1 MPSSEF
7 EEIREMLKDIV
18 VIQDQQAK
26 MLLKHSEILVEHDQ
40 RMAEH
45 DERMERVGRHLE
57 ILANIGDE
65 LIRTKADRKKR

>member
-18 VIQDQQAK
+18 VIQFQDQQAK
-26 MLLKHSEILVEHDQ
+26 VLLKHSEILV
-40 RMAEH
+40 EH

-57 ILANIGDE
+57 MLSNIGDE

>member
-26 MLLKHSEILVEHDQ
+26 MLLKHSEILVEHD
-40 RMAEH
+40 
-45 DERMERVGRHLE
+45 ERMERVGRHLE
-57 ILANIGDE
+57 VLSNISDE

>member
-26 MLLKHSEILVEHDQ
+26 MLLKHSEILVEHD
-40 RMAEH
+40 
-45 DERMERVGRHLE
+45 ERMERVGRHLE
-57 ILANIGDE
+57 ILSNISDE
-65 LIRTKADRKKR
+65 LIRTKADCRKR

>member
-26 MLLKHSEILVEHDQ
+26 MLLKHSEILVEHD
-40 RMAEH
+40 
-45 DERMERVGRHLE
+45 ERMERVGRHLE
-57 ILANIGDE
+57 MLSNIGDE

>member
-26 MLLKHSEILVEHDQ
+26 MLLKHSEILVEHD
-40 RMAEH
+40 
-45 DERMERVGRHLE
+45 ERMERVGRHLE
-57 ILANIGDE
+57 ILSNISDE
-65 LIRTKADRKKR
+65 LIRTKADRRKR

>member
-26 MLLKHSEILVEHDQ
+26 MLLKHSEILVEHD
-40 RMAEH
+40 
-45 DERMERVGRHLE
+45 ERMERVGRHLE